1 VCTLAHVFE
10 AAGLATVVLSSIRN
24 VAERMKPPR
33 ALHGEFPLG
42 RPLGGPCDSEFQH
55 RVLAQ
60 ALALLER
67 PDGPVLEDFP
77 ETIASTGGEPLA
89 CPLPARYDPSL
100 PAAVDEAQ
108 ALRSAWERS
117 FAASGRTTIGR
128 AVDVDGIP
136 EAVAAFVR
144 VAEGT
149 PWKDARIP
157 GIPMLAA
164 HDIRSYYQE
173 LAVELASGPPGPWAV
188 ERWFY
193 DETEAGRALLAA
205 RRAMRDAEA
214 PFPLWFYMAPGAEQ

>member
-10 AAGLATVVLSSIRN
+10 AAGLATVVLSSIRT
-24 VAERMKPPR
+24 VAESMHPPR

-42 RPLGGPCDSEFQH
+42 RPLGKPADPEFQH
-55 RVLAQ
+55 RVLA
-60 ALALLER
+60 AAFALLER

-89 CPLPARYDPSL
+89 CPLPARYDPNL

-108 ALRSAWERS
+108 ALRDAWERS
-117 FAASGRTTIGR
+117 FAKTGRTTIGR

-136 EAVAAFVR
+136 DAIAAFVR
-144 VAEGT
+144 IADGKE
-149 PWKDARIP
+149 WKKAGVP
-157 GIPMLAA
+157 GIPMQVA

-193 DETEAGRALLAA
+193 DETEAGKTLLAA
-205 RRAMRDAEA
+205 RRAMRTAEA
-214 PFPLWFYMAPGAEQ
+214 PFPMWFYMAPGAEQ